1 MTHGVESES
10 PIGTRM
16 VGKSQALVTAMVV
29 VTKGRSK
36 VMERRGAAIVR
47 VTTAAA
53 AAAAAAAGVGDTGEK
68 MGGEKA

>member
-1 MTHGVESES
+1 
-10 PIGTRM
+10 
-16 VGKSQALVTAMVV
+16 
-29 VTKGRSK
+29 
-36 VMERRGAAIVR
+36 MERRGAAIVR